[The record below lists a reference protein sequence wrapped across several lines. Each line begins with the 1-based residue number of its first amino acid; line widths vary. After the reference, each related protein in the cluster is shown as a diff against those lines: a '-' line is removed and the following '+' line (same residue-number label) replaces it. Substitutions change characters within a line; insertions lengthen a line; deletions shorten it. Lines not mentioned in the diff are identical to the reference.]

1 MSELPS
7 ELPALNKAS
16 TPLEA
21 VSALAAA
28 MRQMRHFAM
37 QGTANEIAE
46 ACAIAC
52 RMVDELEFWEAE
64 EKKRRERSDRA
75 KRAAA
80 VMAIEPK
87 PRAPTPKPSFSDNH
101 QGRTS
106 PNVNGGGFVAIEREG
121 SSANFMKLQNFLVRW
136 GNFKEA
142 ARLHQYHAHQQLV
155 ARAKPQQRNT
165 SSRRSDQAIKASISM
180 TAASRCWRLR
190 RAARTGTQESGA
202 NRS

>member
-1 MSELPS
+1 MSK
-7 ELPALNKAS
+7 LPALNKTS

-28 MRQMRHFAM
+28 IRQMRHFAM

-52 RMVDELEFWEAE
+52 RMADELEFWEAE

-87 PRAPTPKPSFSDNH
+87 PRAPTPKPSFSDH
-101 QGRTS
+101 H
-106 PNVNGGGFVAIEREG
+106 PNVDGGGFVAIELDG
-121 SSANFMKLQNFLVRW
+121 SSANFVKLQNFLVRW
-136 GNFKEA
+136 GNFKEE
-142 ARLHQYHAHQQLV
+142 ARLHQYRAQQQLV
-155 ARAKPQQRNT
+155 ARAL
-165 SSRRSDQAIKASISM
+165 SRRNATSPY
-180 TAASRCWRLR
+180 
-190 RAARTGTQESGA
+190 
-202 NRS
+202 

>member
-1 MSELPS
+1 MSELPA

-21 VSALAAA
+21 FSALAAA
-28 MRQMRHFAM
+28 MRQMRHCAM

-52 RMVDELEFWEAE
+52 RMADELEFWEAE

-87 PRAPTPKPSFSDNH
+87 PRAPTPKPSFFRSSSRPNFS
-101 QGRTS
+101 QRGRRR
-106 PNVNGGGFVAIEREG
+106 VCCYRAGR
-121 SSANFMKLQNFLVRW
+121 LQRKFCEIAKFLGTM
-136 GNFKEA
+136 GNFKEV
-142 ARLHQYHAHQQLV
+142 ARLHQYHAHQQTLL
-155 ARAKPQQRNT
+155 RQ
-165 SSRRSDQAIKASISM
+165 SSTVRGCLRHGSGEAGLIRSAFI
-180 TAASRCWRLR
+180 R
-190 RAARTGTQESGA
+190 
-202 NRS
+202 

>member
-1 MSELPS
+1 MSELPA

-52 RMVDELEFWEAE
+52 RMADELEFWEVE
-64 EKKRRERSDRA
+64 ERKRQERSDRA

-87 PRAPTPKPSFSDNH
+87 PRAPTPKPSFSDHH
-101 QGRTS
+101 QYRTS
-106 PNVNGGGFVAIEREG
+106 ANVDGGSFIAIELVCP
-121 SSANFMKLQNFLVRW
+121 SANFVKLQNLLIRW
-136 GNFKEA
+136 GNFKQV
-142 ARLHQYHAHQQLV
+142 ARLHQYQAHQQLV
-155 ARAKPQQRNT
+155 ARAARPPAYQPPRPRRA
-165 SSRRSDQAIKASISM
+165 SRR
-180 TAASRCWRLR
+180 
-190 RAARTGTQESGA
+190 
-202 NRS
+202 

>member
-1 MSELPS
+1 MSELPVQ
-7 ELPALNKAS
+7 LPALNKTS

-52 RMVDELEFWEAE
+52 RMADELEFWEAE

-80 VMAIEPK
+80 
-87 PRAPTPKPSFSDNH
+87 
-101 QGRTS
+101 
-106 PNVNGGGFVAIEREG
+106 
-121 SSANFMKLQNFLVRW
+121 
-136 GNFKEA
+136 
-142 ARLHQYHAHQQLV
+142 ARK
-155 ARAKPQQRNT
+155 AR
-165 SSRRSDQAIKASISM
+165 QA
-180 TAASRCWRLR
+180 TA
-190 RAARTGTQESGA
+190 G
-202 NRS
+202 

>member
-1 MSELPS
+1 MSELPA

-21 VSALAAA
+21 VSVLAAA

-52 RMVDELEFWEAE
+52 RMADELEFWEVE

-80 VMAIEPK
+80 VMAIESE
-87 PRAPTPKPSFSDNH
+87 PRAPTPKPSFSDHH
-101 QGRTS
+101 QSRTS
-106 PNVNGGGFVAIEREG
+106 PNVDVGGFVAIELEG
-121 SSANFMKLQNFLVRW
+121 SSANFELQSFLVRW
-136 GNFKEA
+136 ENFKEV

-155 ARAKPQQRNT
+155 AHALCGRNAT
-165 SSRRSDQAIKASISM
+165 SRREEATSLLKPRFQDASGLIARRPPNSQL
-180 TAASRCWRLR
+180 TPNVVLR
-190 RAARTGTQESGA
+190 DC
-202 NRS
+202 